1 LLGFFFLMLDYV
13 RGREDCGYQR
23 KEKKRGEMEGGG
35 GIALAYGG
43 FLEDLFLEI
52 LFVWFGFGMGC
63 DISSGMFGWEGY
75 LFKEWRTCSSWAWSG
90 VGGLLRLCFGR
101 GRDMVSGVRYLGRK
115 GRGMH
120 VQHVQE
126 TYLIASSKTLLRFLC
141 VRAEHSRYLT
151 ALISLA
157 TCTACSYCMGCILR
171 WRSCSLTSGSSRK
184 SSLVPT
190 RMMGTPGA

>member
-1 LLGFFFLMLDYV
+1 MSDWGVWVFLLKRSSFFE
-13 RGREDCGYQR
+13 RE
-23 KEKKRGEMEGGG
+23 M
-35 GIALAYGG
+35 
-43 FLEDLFLEI
+43 
-52 LFVWFGFGMGC
+52 
-63 DISSGMFGWEGY
+63 ISSEFLGGRCGISILSFLDVKGV

-90 VGGLLRLCFGR
+90 VGGLLRLCWGKKKR
-101 GRDMVSGVRYLGRK
+101 GMVSRGCHLIDGRK
-115 GRGMH
+115 GVFGGEKTH
-120 VQHVQE
+120 
-126 TYLIASSKTLLRFLC
+126 LIASSKTLLRFLC

-190 RMMGTPGA
+190 RMIGTPGAWCSISGYHCRKDYRQ

>member
-1 LLGFFFLMLDYV
+1 MSDWGVWVFLLKRSSFFE
-13 RGREDCGYQR
+13 RE
-23 KEKKRGEMEGGG
+23 M
-35 GIALAYGG
+35 
-43 FLEDLFLEI
+43 
-52 LFVWFGFGMGC
+52 
-63 DISSGMFGWEGY
+63 ISSEFLGGRCGISILSFLDVKGV